1 MGSLLQR
8 IFIPFKCSHEHCI
21 KSFMIGICR
30 AHRLPWAC
38 GAGTLQTSRAT
49 WMHTNWENETCNNN
63 RAIGF
68 SMKKNQSNRYYRIS
82 QLQKIIKSVLL
93 KVSYWSGNTRHS
105 LSRVVHGW
113 DHHLISQKQE
123 KRGFSHLPW
132 AVPWTWLAWACRP
145 TPPMKRLKNSCPH
158 QIINNTPEVLKNKI
172 RWIPWGKE
180 QHLIRLKIYCGEVGH
195 LKGMISFWE
204 MTFLRYL
211 VALWRG
217 IALMAWA
224 VSLVFLKWTL
234 KLEPCARIVK
244 SEIANQN

>member
-1 MGSLLQR
+1 MCPENFHDKPGCAQWSGGRRQDPCTRRCSRHSDNMGSLLQR

-113 DHHLISQKQE
+113 DHHFNFTKIRE
-123 KRGFSHLPW
+123 TGIFSPALSGSMDLVGLGMPS
-132 AVPWTWLAWACRP
+132 
-145 TPPMKRLKNSCPH
+145 NSSH
-158 QIINNTPEVLKNKI
+158 ETPEK
-172 RWIPWGKE
+172 
-180 QHLIRLKIYCGEVGH
+180 
-195 LKGMISFWE
+195 
-204 MTFLRYL
+204 
-211 VALWRG
+211 
-217 IALMAWA
+217 
-224 VSLVFLKWTL
+224 
-234 KLEPCARIVK
+234 
-244 SEIANQN
+244 